1 MRTTPGHG
9 HTLSYYHFGQTPFF
23 ASQFD
28 QRFSYCLAVPEGY
41 EEDGTEVLDLLVL
54 VHGTER
60 NPVAYRDLFTA
71 FANEHRCMVLA
82 PLFPV
87 GIGEPGELDGYKYID
102 FHGVRYDEVL
112 LSMIEEVNELY
123 RINTERFMLGG
134 FSGGGHFTH
143 RFYYLHPERLHAIS
157 IGAPGVVTLV
167 DQQRE
172 WPTGTSNLEEVFGRA
187 IQLDAMREVAVQ
199 MLIGGLDTETWEI
212 SVPQGSPFYLPGVND
227 ESSNRQQKMRA
238 LMADFAEHGIAS
250 EQAIVPGVGHNAYE
264 MVPAVTDFFGRAL
277 ARYRGTEGTHD

>member
-9 HTLSYYHFGQTPFF
+9 RDLSYYHFGQTPFF
-23 ASQFD
+23 AAQAD
-28 QRFSYCLAVPEGY
+28 QRFSYCLAVPDGY
-41 EEDGTEVLDLLVL
+41 EEDGDERLDLLVL

-71 FANEHRCMVLA
+71 FANEHRCIVLA

-87 GIGEPGELDGYKYID
+87 GIIEPGELHSYKYLE
-102 FHGVRYDEVL
+102 FHGIRFDEIL
-112 LSMIEEVNELY
+112 LSMVDEVAALY
-123 RINTERFMLGG
+123 RVDVDRFMLCG

-143 RFYYLHPERLHAIS
+143 RFYYRHPDRLHAIS

-167 DQQRE
+167 DETRD
-172 WPTGTSNLEEVFGRA
+172 WPIGTRNLEEVLGRG
-187 IQLDAMREVAVQ
+187 IRLEAMRDVAVQ

-212 SVPQGSPFYLPGVND
+212 ATGPDSPFYLAGVND
-227 ESSNRQQKMRA
+227 ERTNRQQKMRA
-238 LMADFAEHGIAS
+238 LMDDFAAHGIAS

-264 MVPAVTDFFGRAL
+264 MVPAVTDFFARAL
-277 ARYRGTEGTHD
+277 ARRRDSEGRHD